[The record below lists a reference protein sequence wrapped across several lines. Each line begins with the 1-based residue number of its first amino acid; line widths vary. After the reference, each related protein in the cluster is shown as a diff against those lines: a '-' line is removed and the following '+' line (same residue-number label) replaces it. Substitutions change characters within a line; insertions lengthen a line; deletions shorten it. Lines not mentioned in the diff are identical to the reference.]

1 MLFLFLNAAQS
12 FIDDSEISSKAGG
25 DPFFINNILCY
36 KKDRKSVSLSLISQN
51 GVVMLCLFP
60 VGLADMNGLIEKY
73 GGIINYA
80 RDKDMVVYEM
90 SIKEEI
96 L

>member
-1 MLFLFLNAAQS
+1 MQS

-25 DPFFINNILCY
+25 DPFFINNICY
-36 KKDRKSVSLSLISQN
+36 KKDRKSVSLSLISQD
-51 GVVMLCLFP
+51 GVVMLRLFP
-60 VGLADMNGLIEKY
+60 VSLADMNGLIEKY